1 MHIFHVAYSVSA
13 NNTYK
18 MTSDQDY
25 HRRLQKSSDTV
36 WLKFYFVSMKT
47 NQFLLLTGF
56 CMKRY
61 LKDFFLPISTL
72 KGQCQTSWEL
82 RRKQAKSSC
91 FKEIIMTPSKIKN
104 E

>member
-36 WLKFYFVSMKT
+36 WLKFYFVRIKT

-56 CMKRY
+56 CVKKGY
-61 LKDFFLPISTL
+61 LKDFFANFNF
-72 KGQCQTSWEL
+72 KGTMPNKLRSQKKTS
-82 RRKQAKSSC
+82 
-91 FKEIIMTPSKIKN
+91 
-104 E
+104 

>member
-18 MTSDQDY
+18 MRSDQDY

-36 WLKFYFVSMKT
+36 WLTFYFVRMKT

-56 CMKRY
+56 CVKGY
-61 LKDFFLPISTL
+61 LKDFFANFNF
-72 KGQCQTSWEL
+72 KGTMPDKLRAQKKTS
-82 RRKQAKSSC
+82 
-91 FKEIIMTPSKIKN
+91 
-104 E
+104 